1 MFDLEK
7 LQNNSQENA
16 EKFAHLVTF
25 NNTYGLNGKDIRMSF
40 PQKYNRMVLFG
51 TNFQIVFNEDN
62 LTLIFKYKPT
72 ESSVNYI
79 SELSNEVKY
88 NNKFFNRFKKS
99 DENIRLQFLP
109 KSSTDGSLV
118 EWTNVKLMKISN
130 QFIQTEESTN
140 ILETKLIF
148 SFRKLKHKYLSHVN
162 DIIEKKV
169 ENTKKVIEKYMAEN
183 KQNKD
188 ELWKELSLPNAPIGS
203 DITKHGYKFK
213 KNPGLDNWPTIVK
226 EEEVK
231 EEDKVVNCS
240 EKNEKTDEKVCK
252 ADGAEKSE
260 HESTKEKPNKYKK
273 TTKKG
278 KK

>member
-40 PQKYNRMVLFG
+40 PQKYNRMALFG
-51 TNFQIVFNEDN
+51 TNFQIVFNEHN

-72 ESSVNYI
+72 ELSVNYI

-169 ENTKKVIEKYMAEN
+169 EDTKKVIEKYMVEN
-183 KQNKD
+183 GKNKD
-188 ELWKELSLPNAPIGS
+188 ELWKEPSLPDAPIGS

-213 KNPGLDNWPTIVK
+213 KNQEFDNWPVIVK

-231 EEDKVVNCS
+231 EEEKVVNCS
-240 EKNEKTDEKVCK
+240 KKNEKTDEKVCK

-260 HESTKEKPNKYKK
+260 HKSAKENPNKRKK

>member
-109 KSSTDGSLV
+109 KSSTDGSLI

-130 QFIQTEESTN
+130 QFIQTEEGMN

-169 ENTKKVIEKYMAEN
+169 ENAKKVIEKYMTEN
-183 KQNKD
+183 
-188 ELWKELSLPNAPIGS
+188 GS
-203 DITKHGYKFK
+203 
-213 KNPGLDNWPTIVK
+213 TIVK

-231 EEDKVVNCS
+231 EEKVVNCS
-240 EKNEKTDEKVCK
+240 KKNEKTDEKVCK
-252 ADGAEKSE
+252 TDGAEKSE
-260 HESTKEKPNKYKK
+260 HESAEEKPNKCKK

>member
-25 NNTYGLNGKDIRMSF
+25 NNTYGLNDKDIRLSF
-40 PQKYNRMVLFG
+40 PHKYKRMVLFG

-79 SELSNEVKY
+79 SELSYEVKY
-88 NNKFFNRFKKS
+88 NNKLFNRFKKS

-118 EWTNVKLMKISN
+118 EWTNVKLMEISN
-130 QFIQTEESTN
+130 QFIQTEDNIN

-162 DIIEKKV
+162 DIIENKV
-169 ENTKKVIEKYMAEN
+169 ENTKKVIEKYMAKN
-183 KQNKD
+183 WQNKD
-188 ELWKELSLPNAPIGS
+188 ELWKEPSLPYVPIGS

-213 KNPGLDNWPTIVK
+213 TTPEFVNWLTIIKK
-226 EEEVK
+226 EEENA
-231 EEDKVVNCS
+231 VNCS
-240 EKNEKTDEKVCK
+240 NKNEKTDEEVCK
-252 ADGAEKSE
+252 TDGAEKSE
-260 HESTKEKPNKYKK
+260 HESTK
-273 TTKKG
+273 
-278 KK
+278 

>member
-40 PQKYNRMVLFG
+40 PQKYKRMVLFG

-79 SELSNEVKY
+79 SELSDEVKY

-130 QFIQTEESTN
+130 QFIQTEEGTH

-169 ENTKKVIEKYMAEN
+169 EDTKKVIEKYIAE
-183 KQNKD
+183 KR
-188 ELWKELSLPNAPIGS
+188 
-203 DITKHGYKFK
+203 
-213 KNPGLDNWPTIVK
+213 PTIVK
-226 EEEVK
+226 EEEIK
-231 EEDKVVNCS
+231 EEEKVVNCS
-240 EKNEKTDEKVCK
+240 KKNEKTDEKVCK

-260 HESTKEKPNKYKK
+260 HESTKEKPNKRKK

>member
-40 PQKYNRMVLFG
+40 PQKYKRMVLFG

-118 EWTNVKLMKISN
+118 EWANVKLMKISN
-130 QFIQTEESTN
+130 QFIQTEESAN

-183 KQNKD
+183 GQNKD
-188 ELWKELSLPNAPIGS
+188 ELWKEPSLPNAPIGS
-203 DITKHGYKFK
+203 DITKHGYKSK
-213 KNPGLDNWPTIVK
+213 KNPELDNWPIIVK

-231 EEDKVVNCS
+231 EEKTVNCS
-240 EKNEKTDEKVCK
+240 NKNEKTDEKVCK

-260 HESTKEKPNKYKK
+260 HESTKEKPNKRKK
-273 TTKKG
+273 TTKKS